1 MSLFKYDARQS
12 EKVKWQTR
20 VLQEVFITHIQERT
34 YILKISKV
42 PINTKIKA
50 VYEIKKR
57 V

>member
-1 MSLFKYDARQS
+1 MANQS
-12 EKVKWQTR
+12 FAEG
-20 VLQEVFITHIQERT
+20 IYNTHIQERT

-50 VYEIKKR
+50 VYEIKKQ